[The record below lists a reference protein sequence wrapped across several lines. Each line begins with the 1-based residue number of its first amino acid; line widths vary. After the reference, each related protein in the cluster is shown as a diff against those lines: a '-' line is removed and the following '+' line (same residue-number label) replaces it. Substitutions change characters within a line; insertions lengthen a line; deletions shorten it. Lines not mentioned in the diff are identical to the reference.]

1 VGRPG
6 GNEPAI
12 QHQNDDAA
20 DDRHEEASSD
30 IIADRGLDPERISF
44 VDRAVEARIYLYSVT
59 AIDEAGNKSAP
70 ASPMRVDLS
79 PGEEH

>member
-1 VGRPG
+1 MNQPFSIKMTTPRMIVMKKLRLT
-6 GNEPAI
+6 
-12 QHQNDDAA
+12 
-20 DDRHEEASSD
+20 

-59 AIDEAGNKSAP
+59 AIDEAGNESAP
-70 ASPMRVDLS
+70 ARPMRVDLS

>member
-1 VGRPG
+1 M
-6 GNEPAI
+6 

-44 VDRAVEARIYLYSVT
+44 VDRAVQGSGELVNEPFSVV
-59 AIDEAGNKSAP
+59 E
-70 ASPMRVDLS
+70 RLC
-79 PGEEH
+79 